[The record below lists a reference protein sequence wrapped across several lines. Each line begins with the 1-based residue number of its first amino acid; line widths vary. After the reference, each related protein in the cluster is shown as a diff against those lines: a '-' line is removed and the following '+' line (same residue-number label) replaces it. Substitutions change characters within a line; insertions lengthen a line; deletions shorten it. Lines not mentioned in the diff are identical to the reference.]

1 MRWTRVV
8 PVVSLVL
15 VAFACGDDDSSPTN
29 GATGTSG
36 GPGGTSSGGTSGTSG
51 GAGSSGDPGT
61 PTGDAGPSLPPVAAC
76 APAGGSANVAAP
88 ALLRKLV
95 DPKGVE
101 SWLAS
106 PAIADLDGDGKVE
119 TLVVREGRVLVWDA
133 TGKLAW
139 EFATGKDR
147 VWASPIVG
155 NFTGDEKLEIA
166 IAARDSAWLLD
177 ASGKVLPGW
186 PQTFGTS
193 ETRSIAAGDLDG
205 DGFLDIAVA
214 VRNKASADDIVK
226 AYHGSGAA
234 VAGFPPSASGVSGC
248 SAASPCYFAGL
259 YDQNI
264 AIGLLGSANGPDGA
278 KQGIVIPHDD
288 AYASFFHGTG
298 VVFDANPMFK
308 KSKKTAGV
316 RYLHDL
322 ANAIQGY
329 AENEE
334 TANQAHFTNTPPAI
348 ADIDEDGTPEIVMV
362 GSVQNAAQSDR
373 LRGVGLWVM
382 QNDASRHKGWETP
395 FHVPKYVMG
404 LNDGFS
410 PNLGD
415 DAIAGADNLVGLTNQ
430 VTVADIDAKPGLEMI
445 FAGYDGKIH
454 AVAADKTE
462 LWATDYATNGRA
474 LTPGVLVADLSADGV
489 PEIVFA
495 TYTPDKNT
503 GALYIFS
510 AAGKQLQ
517 KVALPGRGAMAVPT
531 IGDVDGD
538 GTLDI
543 VVSLKDEGKE
553 STLVY
558 EVDGSKP
565 NCLLWPTGRA
575 NNLRN
580 GWVR

>member
-1 MRWTRVV
+1 MRRTAG
-8 PVVSLVL
+8 VSLAVL
-15 VAFACGDDDSSPTN
+15 VALAFACGDDDSAPTN
-29 GATGTSG
+29 GANGTSG
-36 GPGGTSSGGTSGTSG
+36 GPNGTSSGANGTSG
-51 GAGSSGDPGT
+51 GPTDPGT
-61 PTGDAGPSLPPVAAC
+61 PTGDAGPSLPPAVAC
-76 APAGGSANVAAP
+76 ANAGGSATVAAP
-88 ALLRKLV
+88 TLLRTLV

-119 TLVVREGRVLVWDA
+119 TIVVRESRVVVWGAD
-133 TGKLAW
+133 GKFKW

-155 NFTGDEKLEIA
+155 NFTGDDKLEIA
-166 IAARDSAWLLD
+166 VAARDSAWLLD

-186 PQTFGTS
+186 PQKFGTA

-205 DGFLDIAVA
+205 DGFLDVAVA
-214 VRNKASADDIVK
+214 VRNKPDVPGAADDIVK

-234 VAGFPPSASGVSGC
+234 VAGFPPTASGVSGC
-248 SAASPCYFAGL
+248 SKTTPCEIAGL

-264 AIGLLGSANGPDGA
+264 AIGLLGPADGPDGA

-308 KSKKTAGV
+308 KSKKTSAV
-316 RYLHDL
+316 RYFHDL
-322 ANAIQGY
+322 PLAIQGY
-329 AENEE
+329 ADDEQ

-348 ADIDEDGTPEIVMV
+348 ADIDKDGTPEIVMV

-373 LRGVGLWVM
+373 LRGVALWVM
-382 QNDASRHKGWETP
+382 QNDASRHKGWEAP

-410 PNLGD
+410 PKLD
-415 DAIAGADNLVGLTNQ
+415 EDPVAGADNLVGLTNQ
-430 VTVADIDAKPGLEMI
+430 VTVADIDPKPGLEMI

-462 LWATDYATNGRA
+462 LWSTDYATNGRA
-474 LTPGVLVADLSADGV
+474 LTPGILAADLSADGV

-495 TYTPDKNT
+495 TFTPDKGT

-510 AAGKQLQ
+510 AAGQQLQ
-517 KVALPGRGAMAVPT
+517 KIALPGRGAMAVPT

-543 VVSLKDEGKE
+543 VVSLKDEGKD

-558 EVDGSKP
+558 KVPGAKP

-575 NNLRN
+575 NYLRN